1 MSLKEKLKT
10 INENISKFAK
20 QSSVKLIAVSK
31 YASDEQI
38 LEAYAE
44 GVRVFGENYVI
55 SALDRINRISNN
67 FNNDVEWHL
76 IGTLQKNK
84 VNKAV
89 GNFRLIQSV
98 NSLELLKS
106 IDKRSASLGIKQ
118 AVLLQINISNEA
130 NKSGFTSSN
139 FANELSDL
147 LDFKNI
153 EIRGLMAMNAY
164 LSSESI
170 LDENFRIMK
179 NLLGLL
185 QNQRPDAEFDLSIG
199 MSSDYCAA
207 LQRGSTMIRIGKA
220 LFG

>member
-10 INENISKFAK
+10 INKNISNFAG
-20 QSSVKLIAVSK
+20 QHNVKLIAVSK
-31 YASDEQI
+31 YASDEQVI
-38 LEAYAE
+38 EAYSE
-44 GVRVFGENYVI
+44 GIRIFGESYVV

-76 IGTLQKNK
+76 VGTLQKNK
-84 VNKAV
+84 VKKAV

-106 IDKRSASLGIKQ
+106 IDDRSASLGIRQ
-118 AVLLQINISNEA
+118 AVLIQINISNET
-130 NKSGFTSSN
+130 NKNGFSPSS
-139 FANELSDL
+139 FTNELNNL
-147 LDFKNI
+147 LNFKNI
-153 EIRGLMAMNAY
+153 EIRGLMAMNAH
-164 LSSESI
+164 LSSEST
-170 LDENFRIMK
+170 LDENFRIMR
-179 NLLGLL
+179 NLLSLL
-185 QNQRPDAEFDLSIG
+185 QNQRPNAEFDLSIG

>member
-10 INENISKFAK
+10 INKNISKFAQK
-20 QSSVKLIAVSK
+20 SNVKLVAVSK

-38 LEAYAE
+38 IEAYTE
-44 GVRVFGENYVI
+44 GVRVFGESYVI

-106 IDKRSASLGIKQ
+106 IDKRSASLGIRQ
-118 AVLLQINISNEA
+118 AVLLQINISNET
-130 NKSGFTSSN
+130 NKNGFSP
-139 FANELSDL
+139 SDFTNKLNNL

-153 EIRGLMAMNAY
+153 EIRGLMAMNAH
-164 LSSESI
+164 LSSESV
-170 LDENFRIMK
+170 LDENFRIMQS
-179 NLLGLL
+179 LLDLL
-185 QNQRPDAEFDLSIG
+185 QNKRPEAEFDLSIG

-207 LQRGSTMIRIGKA
+207 LQRGSTIIRIGKA

>member
-10 INENISKFAK
+10 INENISNFAR
-20 QSSVKLIAVSK
+20 QANVKLIAVSK
-31 YASDEQI
+31 YASDEEI
-38 LEAYAE
+38 IEAYAE
-44 GVRVFGENYVI
+44 GVRIFGESYVI

-130 NKSGFTSSN
+130 TKNGFSPSDFT
-139 FANELSDL
+139 NELNNL
-147 LDFKNI
+147 LNFKNI

-170 LDENFRIMK
+170 LDENFKIMQS
-179 NLLGLL
+179 LLDLL
-185 QNQRPDAEFDLSIG
+185 QNKRPEAEFDLSMG

-207 LQRGSTMIRIGKA
+207 LQRGSTMIRVGKA

>member
-1 MSLKEKLKT
+1 MGLKEKLKT
-10 INENISKFAK
+10 INENISKFAQ

-55 SALDRINRISNN
+55 SALNRINRISNN

-98 NSLELLKS
+98 DSLELLQS

-118 AVLLQINISNEA
+118 AVLIYLMKLIKVASLLQI
-130 NKSGFTSSN
+130 
-139 FANELSDL
+139 LQ
-147 LDFKNI
+147 
-153 EIRGLMAMNAY
+153 MN
-164 LSSESI
+164 
-170 LDENFRIMK
+170 
-179 NLLGLL
+179 
-185 QNQRPDAEFDLSIG
+185 
-199 MSSDYCAA
+199 
-207 LQRGSTMIRIGKA
+207 
-220 LFG
+220 

>member
-10 INENISKFAK
+10 INKNISDFAK
-20 QSSVKLIAVSK
+20 QGNVKLIAVSK

-38 LEAYAE
+38 IEAYTE
-44 GVRVFGENYVI
+44 GVRIFGESYVI

-106 IDKRSASLGIKQ
+106 IDKRSAALGIKQ

-130 NKSGFTSSN
+130 TKNGFSPSD
-139 FANELSDL
+139 FANELNNL
-147 LDFKNI
+147 LNFKNI
-153 EIRGLMAMNAY
+153 EIRGLMAMNAH
-164 LSSESI
+164 LSSESV
-170 LDENFRIMK
+170 LDENFRIMQS
-179 NLLGLL
+179 LLDLL
-185 QNQRPDAEFDLSIG
+185 QNKRPEAEFDLSIG